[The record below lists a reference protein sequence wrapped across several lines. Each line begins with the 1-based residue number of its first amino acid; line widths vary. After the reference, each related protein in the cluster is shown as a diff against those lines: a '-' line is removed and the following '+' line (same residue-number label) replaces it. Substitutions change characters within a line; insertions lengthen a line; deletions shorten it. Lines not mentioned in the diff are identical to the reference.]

1 MKYFIFFISLFL
13 ISSLNI
19 ANAQNTKARFGILLK
34 NGDEH
39 TRIKS
44 NDRAKVNDK
53 FKIVIQA
60 LNDSY
65 NYVLYSDGSETM
77 LLNSKKQLKLRNN
90 EKLVLPGKNDYYEF
104 DEQNNKAF
112 LYVINSKSAVK
123 DIENLFSSGNTVSSS
138 KWKIVEDKLVKQ
150 IKSDLNDNSDQPI
163 SIAGNVRSLEDD
175 KIDKLLQT
183 FSDKKM
189 IFKKYQ
195 VEIKK

>member
-1 MKYFIFFISLFL
+1 MKYFVLILTAFL
-13 ISSLNI
+13 ISLNI
-19 ANAQNTKARFGILLK
+19 SNAQTTKARFGILLK

-44 NDRAKVNDK
+44 NDRAKVSDK

-65 NYVLYSDGSETM
+65 NYVLYSDGSETT
-77 LLNSKKQLKLRNN
+77 LLNSKKQLKLKNN
-90 EKLVLPGKNDYYEF
+90 DRLVLPGKNDYYEF
-104 DEQNNKAF
+104 DEQNSKAF
-112 LYVINSKSAVK
+112 LYVINSKTAVK
-123 DIENLFSSGNTVSSS
+123 DIENLFASGNTVSCA
-138 KWKIVEDKLVKQ
+138 KWKSIEDKIVKQ

-163 SIAGNVRSLEDD
+163 SIAGNVRSLEED
-175 KIDKLLQT
+175 KMDRLLQT

-195 VEIKK
+195 IEIKK